1 MTNYPTSSLSFR
13 RSPFVHRADEKLA
26 QMHDLHTPVV
36 AATTPG
42 WDLTVAVRIST
53 CSSGSKKQI
62 RRCTVGDELAD
73 RAAALAHPST
83 RAIRLANAILL
94 EQILETGHFRSPAA
108 LAEKIGIS
116 RSLISELLSLLDMPP
131 DQMEKILFETK

>member
-1 MTNYPTSSLSFR
+1 MLTLSASLPDGEWMRMDDTDYWQAEDSAFLEGGTYRMRGTLTN
-13 RSPFVHRADEKLA
+13 K
-26 QMHDLHTPVV
+26 DLLGGT
-36 AATTPG
+36 
-42 WDLTVAVRIST
+42 
-53 CSSGSKKQI
+53 KKQI

-73 RAAALAHPST
+73 KAAAQARPST